1 MRNLLRI
8 LAGLVAI
15 GVIVLPVVLA
25 YTVGVY
31 WLFRGKTRDEGGEG
45 Y

>member
-15 GVIVLPVVLA
+15 GVIVLPVVAVLN
-25 YTVGVY
+25 G
-31 WLFRGKTRDEGGEG
+31 WIGIISKWKR
-45 Y
+45 